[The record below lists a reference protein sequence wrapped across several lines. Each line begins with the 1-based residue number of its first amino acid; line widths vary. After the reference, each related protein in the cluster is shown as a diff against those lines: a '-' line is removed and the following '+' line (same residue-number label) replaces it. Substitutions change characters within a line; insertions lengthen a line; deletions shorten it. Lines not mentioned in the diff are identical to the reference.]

1 MTDNAIVVEG
11 IKKHYDEV
19 VALDGVDLEVEA
31 GTVFGLLG
39 PNGAGKTTMVRV
51 LATVLDPDEGRA
63 EVLGYDVMKQADAV
77 RRRIGLAGQY
87 AAVDANLTGR
97 ENLHMVGVLSQM
109 QGSEIGPRAGELLDA
124 FSLSDAA
131 DRPVRT
137 YSGGMRRRLDIAAS
151 LVHRPPILFLD
162 EPTTGLDI
170 TSRNALWDMIRDL
183 VDQGTTVLLTTQ
195 YLEEADQLASRI
207 AVVDEGKVIANDTPV
222 ALKADL
228 GSTVVEMEMSDTQV
242 AERAVQIVTGRFE
255 GRAESEGSLVR
266 IASDQGA
273 HALVEV
279 LRALD
284 VEHLEPVTLVVR
296 EPSMDDVFLTLTG
309 HRAESP
315 TDEEPS
321 STLVSILARCR
332 MSSTAVPATA
342 DIARDR
348 TIPFSLVRDT
358 LAITKRNLIAY
369 RRVPQLLVFSTIQP
383 VIFVLMFTY
392 VFGGAIDTGP
402 IPYID
407 YLMPGIFVQVVVFG
421 SIATAIGLASDLKS
435 GLLERFRSLPMG
447 RSAVLTGRT
456 FADLTRNV
464 FVVTLMMIVGFL
476 VGWRI
481 HTNVFGLIAGGLLVL
496 LFGYSMS
503 WIFATVGLA
512 MGDPETA
519 QAAAFPVLAPL
530 VFASSAFVPVD
541 SMPSWLQ
548 PFAEHQP
555 VSVTASAVRALTL
568 GGPTASWVLQSIAW
582 TVVILAVFGP
592 WAVRIYRKS
601 V

>member
-11 IKKHYDEV
+11 IKKRYDEV
-19 VALDGVDLEVEA
+19 IALDGVDLEVEA

-63 EVLGYDVMKQADAV
+63 QVLGYDVIKQADAV

-97 ENLHMVGVLSQM
+97 ENLQMVGVLSQM
-109 QGSEIGPRAGELLDA
+109 QNKEIAPRAAELLGA
-124 FSLSDAA
+124 FELTDAA

-183 VDQGTTVLLTTQ
+183 VDHGTTVLLTTQ

-207 AVVDEGKVIANDTPV
+207 AVVDGGKVIANDTPV

-228 GSTVVEMEMSDTQV
+228 GSTVVEMEMSDAQV

-255 GRAESEGSLVR
+255 GRAESDGSLVR

-284 VEHLEPVTLVVR
+284 IEHLEPVTLVVR

-321 STLVSILARCR
+321 PH
-332 MSSTAVPATA
+332 SS
-342 DIARDR
+342 RSSR
-348 TIPFSLVRDT
+348 
-358 LAITKRNLIAY
+358 
-369 RRVPQLLVFSTIQP
+369 
-383 VIFVLMFTY
+383 
-392 VFGGAIDTGP
+392 GA
-402 IPYID
+402 
-407 YLMPGIFVQVVVFG
+407 
-421 SIATAIGLASDLKS
+421 A
-435 GLLERFRSLPMG
+435 
-447 RSAVLTGRT
+447 
-456 FADLTRNV
+456 
-464 FVVTLMMIVGFL
+464 
-476 VGWRI
+476 
-481 HTNVFGLIAGGLLVL
+481 
-496 LFGYSMS
+496 
-503 WIFATVGLA
+503 
-512 MGDPETA
+512 
-519 QAAAFPVLAPL
+519 
-530 VFASSAFVPVD
+530 
-541 SMPSWLQ
+541 
-548 PFAEHQP
+548 
-555 VSVTASAVRALTL
+555 
-568 GGPTASWVLQSIAW
+568 
-582 TVVILAVFGP
+582 
-592 WAVRIYRKS
+592 
-601 V
+601 